1 MASVNKLMQ
10 SVKLLNSG
18 RGLSSSATL
27 RAIQNVTV
35 VGAGTM
41 GAGIA
46 QVKNNSAFIA
56 QPHNSLINSFD
67 IAFMYISYN

>member
-10 SVKLLNSG
+10 SVKLLNSA
-18 RGLSSSATL
+18 RGLSTSATL

-46 QVKNNSAFIA
+46 QVKKPFIA
-56 QPHNSLINSFD
+56 QCTSRTSAYYCLDS
-67 IAFMYISYN
+67 